1 MFGLTIEK
9 ITVIAVLAAFLV
21 GPERLPAAAA
31 GLARMVR
38 GLKDLAGGARDR
50 LRDEVGPEFDD
61 VDWQKLDPRR
71 YDPRRIIQDALL
83 EESPRPP
90 APAPSTTTASPARPT
105 DPES

>member
-9 ITVIAVLAAFLV
+9 ITVIAVLAAFLL

-31 GLARMVR
+31 GLARMVK
-38 GLKDLAGGARDR
+38 GLKELAGGARDR

-61 VDWQKLDPRR
+61 VDWQKLDPRQ

-83 EESPRPP
+83 DDSPRPT
-90 APAPSTTTASPARPT
+90 APASSKTTAVPAQLT